1 MDDDPAELP
10 ASVEETLKAPHQ
22 APRRCPELPT
32 VRDAVAYRGGYIVC
46 YKLSIVLLSRRSEA
60 MSNLESSNNLVL
72 VPVPAQHLPEVY
84 SLLGSLYGRGI
95 PATWRRANGD
105 EHAGRAE

>member
-1 MDDDPAELP
+1 MTRPSFRPA
-10 ASVEETLKAPHQ
+10 LKR
-22 APRRCPELPT
+22 PRRLLTKRLGGALNLST